1 MLAYLSLTVRG
12 VPVEGDSPT
21 NSPGRGKLI
30 ECLYYRDAIARASMP
45 EGAVTL
51 AHDLTHDPLVIRKRI
66 DRSSPVL
73 ERALT
78 QNEIV
83 EGTFGFFRTN
93 AQTGNEERFFTTKI
107 VEARIAA
114 ITRFVPEMPPG
125 SATHVEPL
133 EEVAFV
139 FKSIATTW
147 DAIKPPAPLPDNWQ
161 TGQPGS
167 APQGA
172 APGPPPR
179 LVTERRPPSR
189 VAVVAPLTEARAANL
204 ERWRTA

>member
-1 MLAYLSLTVRG
+1 VLVYLSLTVSG
-12 VPVEGDSPT
+12 VPFAGSSPEA
-21 NSPGRGKLI
+21 SLGRENPI
-30 ECLYYRDAIARASMP
+30 ECLYYRDAVARAPIS
-45 EGAVTL
+45 GDAVTL
-51 AHDLTHDPLVIRKRI
+51 AHDLTYDPLVIRKRI
-66 DRSSPVL
+66 DWSSAVL
-73 ERALT
+73 ERVLT

-83 EGTFGFFRTN
+83 EGTFGFFRTT
-93 AQTGNEERFFTTKI
+93 ADGNEERFFRTKI
-107 VEARIAA
+107 AEARIAA
-114 ITRFVPEMPPG
+114 ITRFVPEMQPG
-125 SATHVEPL
+125 SMTHAEPL

-147 DAIKPPAPLPDNWQ
+147 DGIKPPAPLPDNWQ
-161 TGQPGS
+161 TGQPGA

-189 VAVVAPLTEARAANL
+189 VAVVAPLTDAPAADL

>member
-1 MLAYLSLTVRG
+1 MLAYLSLTMQG
-12 VPVEGDSPT
+12 VPVGGGQS
-21 NSPGRGKLI
+21 I
-30 ECLYYRDAIARASMP
+30 ECLSYRDAVARAPMP
-45 EGAVTL
+45 GDAVTL
-51 AHDLTHDPLVIRKRI
+51 AHDLTYDPLMIRKRI
-66 DRSSPVL
+66 DWSSAVL
-73 ERALT
+73 ERVLT

-83 EGTFGFFRTN
+83 EGTFGLFRTSVD
-93 AQTGNEERFFTTKI
+93 GNEERLFRTKI
-107 VEARIAA
+107 VEARIAS
-114 ITRFVPEMPPG
+114 IIRFVPEMPAG

-147 DAIKPPAPLPDNWQ
+147 DIKPPAPLADSWQ

-189 VAVVAPLTEARAANL
+189 VAVVAPLTEAPAADL